1 MKNRL
6 AFDCEEYAY
15 LLEKELTFIAN
26 LPTSKEIERGT
37 IPNSFW
43 IDDERIL
50 RVRELLKGK

>member
-26 LPTSKEIERGT
+26 LPTSNEAERGT
-37 IPNSFW
+37 IPHSFW
-43 IDDERIL
+43 IDDDRIL